1 MSSLTLTN
9 IVQNIDSLPP
19 LSDVANLVNSIYT
32 SNSDDGNMSK
42 LIRIIESDA
51 ILTANILKMINSPYY
66 GFSKRIN
73 SISQAV
79 MLFGTHK
86 IYALVI
92 NYSMQES
99 IKANTDIYGFNSIQ
113 FNEMCHL
120 QSALIM
126 QWYAKVNMRDAQFL
140 APLVLMMESGKLI
153 LANEVVKSDYSDMFR
168 KSFIE
173 CENIEDLEKEL
184 IENTSYYIS
193 ALLFEHWNLEP
204 IYVEILKELDFQND
218 CNRDIQEFKEIIKVI
233 RTAINLK
240 EILTEESIKKA
251 SRIVWGMNL
260 SVDDFQKVANRI
272 REAYINAS

>member
-173 CENIEDLEKEL
+173 CKNIEDLEKEL